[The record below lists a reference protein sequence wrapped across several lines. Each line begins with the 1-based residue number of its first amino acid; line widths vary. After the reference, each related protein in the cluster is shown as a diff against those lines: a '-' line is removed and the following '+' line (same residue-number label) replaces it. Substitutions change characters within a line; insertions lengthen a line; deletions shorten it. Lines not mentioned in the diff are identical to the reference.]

1 MALQPRHL
9 PSLLAILAATV
20 TALAAQEAVPVADP
34 DLPQPL
40 DLSVAAPL
48 IEKPPFTRALDLSEK
63 LQLTGIAYVDGRPVA
78 TLVDRDTKQNYLV
91 SSQPNAMGWTLA
103 GANASSEPRLTSV
116 KLQVGTEV
124 VTIHYSDTQLA
135 PRSSGRVGP
144 SVWPSEQ
151 EAVRN
156 DENGK
161 PYVRGSVYL
170 SDADRE
176 RYYRGF
182 SREGHEKFRNL
193 LRDNRDR
200 MFQASPQERATIAK
214 KMFDQVDA
222 EEKNRTQRR

>member
-1 MALQPRHL
+1 M
-9 PSLLAILAATV
+9 LAILAATV

-78 TLVDRDTKQNYLV
+78 TLLDRDTKQNYLV
-91 SSQPNAMGWTLA
+91 SSQPNALGWTLA
-103 GANASSEPRLTSV
+103 EASASSELRLSSV
-116 KLQVGTEV
+116 KLQVGTEL
-124 VTIHYSDTQLA
+124 VTIHYGTDQLT
-135 PRSSGRVGP
+135 PKSNGRVGP

-151 EAVRN
+151 EALRN
-156 DENGK
+156 DENGR

-182 SREGHEKFRNL
+182 SREGHEKFRDVM
-193 LRDNRDR
+193 RDNRDK
-200 MFQASPQERATIAK
+200 MFKASPQERAAIAK
-214 KMFDQVDA
+214 KVFDQVDA
-222 EEKNRTQRR
+222 EEKNRGQRR

>member
-1 MALQPRHL
+1 MMALKNWRL
-9 PSLLAILAATV
+9 ASLLATLAA
-20 TALAAQEAVPVADP
+20 TALAAQEAVPVAADP

-40 DLSVAAPL
+40 DLRVAAPL

-63 LQLTGIAYVDGRPVA
+63 LQLTGIAYVEGRPVA

-182 SREGHEKFRNL
+182 SREGHEKFRDVM
-193 LRDNRDR
+193 RGNREM
-200 MFQASPQERATIAK
+200 MFKASPQERAAMAK
-214 KMFDQVDA
+214 KVFDQVDA
-222 EEKNRTQRR
+222 EEKNRAPRR

>member
-1 MALQPRHL
+1 MMALKNWRL
-9 PSLLAILAATV
+9 ASLLATFAA
-20 TALAAQEAVPVADP
+20 TALAAQDVSPAADP

-40 DLSVAAPL
+40 DLRVAAPL

-63 LQLTGIAYVDGRPVA
+63 LQLTGIAYVEGRPVA
-78 TLVDRDTKQNYLV
+78 TLMDRDTKQNYLV